1 MKPELADR
9 LTKFLLMLGSDADGE
24 VVNAARA
31 LVRTLEAEKLD
42 LHDLAGALALVPGR
56 AAPASMTPDDPTAA
70 WARPRPESAA
80 EALGIYCE
88 RRYLTPWKRVAFD
101 LMKLNQSIPKRY
113 GGKCL
118 MPHQV
123 LILQRIQHGGTPT
136 IAEAHAIR
144 RMDSL
149 LRTAHRAQ
157 QADQKAA

>member
-1 MKPELADR
+1 M
-9 LTKFLLMLGSDADGE
+9 
-24 VVNAARA
+24 
-31 LVRTLEAEKLD
+31 
-42 LHDLAGALALVPGR
+42 
-56 AAPASMTPDDPTAA
+56 AAPTP
-70 WARPRPESAA
+70 PRISTSLTDTTPESAA

-88 RRYLTPWKRVAFD
+88 RGYLTPWKRVAFD
-101 LMKLNQSIPKRY
+101 LVKLNQSIPKRY